1 MKSLENTWQKGICV
15 MMTVVTLNPPQT
27 DEGLFVHFQD
37 KPKNTLAFPFEQF
50 SETFAEIPVA
60 CTGKKHTAHD

>member
-1 MKSLENTWQKGICV
+1 